1 MKTTMI
7 AAVVA
12 AAGFASGVMAADT
25 VSMKFTGKGSGSDVK
40 ATYFSTTMN
49 VFAGQ
54 LKHMITSGT
63 GWSSRLNGEH
73 RTFCTDFSEYVT
85 TSYQTY
91 RVVDPRWTPNSAP
104 MGVDKAN
111 AIRDI
116 YTTAGITI
124 SQTGLNNDLAT
135 AFQLAVWD
143 IVADYSASTGVAGL
157 GLSGGHFKATKT
169 NGSSLSSGITG
180 HYNTLI
186 NSIGHTARTAPVLG
200 LTNNGSQDQLI
211 YVPTPGSL
219 SLAGLAGLLA
229 ARRQRRGK

>member
-12 AAGFASGVMAADT
+12 AAGFASGAMAADT
-25 VSMKFTGKGSGSDVK
+25 VSMKYTGKGSGSDVK
-40 ATYFSTTMN
+40 ATYFSNTMN

-63 GWSSRLNGEH
+63 GWSSRLDGEH
-73 RTFCTDFSEYVT
+73 RTFCTDFGEYVT
-85 TSYQTY
+85 TSYKTY
-91 RVVDPRWTPNSAP
+91 RVVDPQWTPNSAP

-169 NGSSLSSGITG
+169 NGSALSSGITG

-200 LTNNGSQDQLI
+200 LTNNGSQDQLV

-219 SLAGLAGLLA
+219 SLAGLGGLLA
-229 ARRQRRGK
+229 ARRQRRSK